1 VVGGSFNLP
10 HADTHTVILPYAMAY
25 NAKAAPEA
33 DQAVARALGG
43 RSGTQAL
50 VDLAKKLDSP
60 NSLKSIGMEERDIE
74 RAADLAV
81 QSPYWNPRPI
91 DRSAIRD
98 LIGNAWAGDIERC
111 ISGT

>member
-1 VVGGSFNLP
+1 MLVPS
-10 HADTHTVILPYAMAY
+10 
-25 NAKAAPEA
+25 
-33 DQAVARALGG
+33 GG

-74 RAADLAV
+74 RVADLAV

-98 LIGNAWAGDIERC
+98 LIGDAWAGDIERYT
-111 ISGT
+111 SDT